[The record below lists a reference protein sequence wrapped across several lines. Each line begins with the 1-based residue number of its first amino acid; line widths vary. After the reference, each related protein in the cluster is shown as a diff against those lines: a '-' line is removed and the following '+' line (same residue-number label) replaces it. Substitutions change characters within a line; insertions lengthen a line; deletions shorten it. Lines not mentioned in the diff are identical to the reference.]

1 MLRGHIRGMGQ
12 FGFLADGSPVTIPPA
27 PSSAP
32 NVNAIPAAAGGNATQ
47 GRGLEFVYQTP
58 SIAAL
63 ANGAATTVTIQFD
76 NNSVFTWLRTTVV
89 ADLAGAAQ
97 TNNGII
103 LPLVNLQITD
113 TGNGMSF
120 MNAPIPL
127 IALAGTAS
135 LPFILPTP
143 QFVQPNA
150 SYQFQF
156 FNYSAGTTYNNLRF
170 QMHGFRTFQ

>member
-1 MLRGHIRGMGQ
+1 MRGMGRLAR
-12 FGFLADGSPVTIPPA
+12 LADGTTVMLPPQTM
-27 PSSAP
+27 
-32 NVNAIPAAAGGNATQ
+32 PANSVPQNQGGNATQ

-58 SIAAL
+58 LIASL
-63 ANGAATTVTIQFD
+63 AAGISNTQVIQFD
-76 NNSVFTWLRTTVV
+76 NNSVFTWLRSTIV

-97 TNNGII
+97 TNSTIVV
-103 LPLVNLQITD
+103 PLCTLQITD

-127 IALAGTAS
+127 SAMAGTGS

-143 QFVQPNA
+143 QFIQPNA
-150 SYQFQF
+150 SFQFQF
-156 FNYSAGTTYNNLRF
+156 ANYSAATTYLNLRF

>member
-1 MLRGHIRGMGQ
+1 MLLGHIRGMGK
-12 FGFLADGSPVTIPPA
+12 FGHLADGTPVTIPGPGSA
-27 PSSAP
+27 PS
-32 NVNAIPAAAGGNATQ
+32 VNSGIPAAAGGNSTQ

-58 SIAAL
+58 SIASIA
-63 ANGAATTVTIQFD
+63 AGAATTVTIQFD

-120 MNAPIPL
+120 MNSPIPL

-156 FNYSAGTTYNNLRF
+156 FNYSAATTYNNLRF

>member
-1 MLRGHIRGMGQ
+1 MRMGRLAY
-12 FGFLADGSPVTIPPA
+12 LADGTPV
-27 PSSAP
+27 
-32 NVNAIPAAAGGNATQ
+32 NLPAAPAAVPMNQGGNAAQ

-58 SIAAL
+58 IISSLAA
-63 ANGAATTVTIQFD
+63 GAASTVTIQYD
-76 NNSVFTWLRTTVV
+76 NNSVFTWLRSTVV

-97 TNNGII
+97 TNSTIVV
-103 LPLVNLQITD
+103 PLVTLQITD

-127 IALAGTAS
+127 SAIAGTAS

-143 QFVQPNA
+143 QFIQPNA
-150 SYQFQF
+150 SFQF
-156 FNYSAGTTYNNLRF
+156 AFVNYSAATTYLNLRF